1 MDQGTSNL
9 LYNSETGCPPNNGN
23 EWHCIHE
30 ITISSMACEPK
41 YFIPAETV
49 STETEIKKS
58 RFITTLTAVASKE
71 ETVLF
76 FQKSREQYASANHN
90 CFAYIV
96 GNPKSPV
103 DIGFSDDGEP
113 SGTAG
118 KPMLSVLE
126 HNNIGNAAVMVT
138 RFFGGTKLGTGG
150 LVRAYSAAVK
160 KAVEKIALHDFVAS
174 LRLHVSIPFQYES
187 SVRHLLE
194 TLNLAVIHSNYS
206 ESVSI
211 EFDVPKEML
220 DSFRKKLNDITKGG
234 AIVTMS

>member
-1 MDQGTSNL
+1 
-9 LYNSETGCPPNNGN
+9 
-23 EWHCIHE
+23 
-30 ITISSMACEPK
+30 MACHPE
-41 YFIPAETV
+41 YHIPAEAV

-58 RFITTLTAVASKE
+58 KFITTITAVTSKE
-71 ETVLF
+71 EIYPF
-76 FQKSREQYASANHN
+76 FQKIREQYTGANHN

-118 KPMLSVLE
+118 KPMLSVLQ

-160 KAVEKIALHDFVAS
+160 MAVEKISLHDFVAS
-174 LRLHVSIPFQYES
+174 RRLQVSIPFQFES
-187 SVRHLLE
+187 TVRHLLA
-194 TLNLAVIHSNYS
+194 TLHLTVIDSKYS
-206 ESVSI
+206 EDVLI
-211 EFDVPKEML
+211 ELDVPEGIV
-220 DSFRKKLNDITKGG
+220 DSFRKKVNDITKGG
-234 AIVTMS
+234 ARFDMS